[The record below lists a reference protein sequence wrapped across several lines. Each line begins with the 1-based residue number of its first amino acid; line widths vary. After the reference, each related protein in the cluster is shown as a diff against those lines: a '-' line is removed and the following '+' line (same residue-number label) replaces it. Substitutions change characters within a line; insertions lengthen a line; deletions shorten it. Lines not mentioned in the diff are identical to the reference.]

1 MAQAHSTH
9 KDTHEQL
16 AAHMI
21 RPVTT
26 PREHTES
33 KPATT
38 NYLLAAGSSM
48 HYTPKVP
55 KNNCQFQNKSM
66 LSWETALCVL
76 LPRAGFV
83 VEARREASSALL
95 QCPPSTGAMRPARQG
110 TNISEHTGATSL
122 QTAHS
127 CGSNT

>member
-9 KDTHEQL
+9 KNTHEQL
-16 AAHMI
+16 APHMF

-33 KPATT
+33 KPRTT

-66 LSWETALCVL
+66 LSWETTLCVL

-83 VEARREASSALL
+83 AEARREASSALL
-95 QCPPSTGAMRPARQG
+95 QCPPLHRRHASRT
-110 TNISEHTGATSL
+110 TKHEHSRTHGRKQPTDWTQL
-122 QTAHS
+122 WR
-127 CGSNT
+127 